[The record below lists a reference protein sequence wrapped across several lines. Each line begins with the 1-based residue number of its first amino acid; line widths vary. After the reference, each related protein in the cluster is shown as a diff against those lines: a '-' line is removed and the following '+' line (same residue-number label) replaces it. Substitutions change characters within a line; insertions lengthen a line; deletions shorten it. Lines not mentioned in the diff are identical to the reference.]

1 MRVKRHQQAEKVWFE
16 LVDDQGEIVPSAAG
30 FLRYLAA
37 RGCSPN
43 TLSAY
48 AHDLLHFHR
57 FLVER
62 ALPFDAFGPAESL
75 DLLEYLRQLPSRRP
89 AQRLGLA
96 LATSVAGQSATCL
109 AATTINRV
117 FATVS
122 SFYEYL
128 ILLGQRTSENP
139 MQVKIDPTLA
149 RVSDRHVPFM
159 GTASRQRPVR
169 RAVRVKTVLRLPRP
183 LSDEQVAA
191 LLASLGCWR
200 DRALMLLML
209 HGGLRPGEALSL
221 HLEDVQ
227 YGRRRV
233 VVRYR
238 TDHPKGA
245 RTKSRTERLVDLH
258 EPGTL
263 EALNHYVMN
272 ERPFDSSSPIVF
284 LVGGRG
290 SRRCEPLSYAALVK
304 LFQRHCE
311 RAGIR
316 APWVT
321 PHCANSSRGCPEWS
335 PRSSR
340 LRTSLVITCWRI
352 VNSSPTPRAHTPD
365 DPTHFSLGE
374 DAWRRWPFSFVRWL
388 SGSGKMDQRI
398 PFSPWATFRRPPSVF
413 RATFLTR
420 TSRV

>member
-1 MRVKRHQQAEKVWFE
+1 MRVKRHQENETVWFE
-16 LVDDQGEIVPSAAG
+16 LVDDEGEVVASASG

-48 AHDLLHFHR
+48 AHDLIHFHR
-57 FLVER
+57 FLSHCD
-62 ALPFDAFGPAESL
+62 LSIDSFGPAESL
-75 DLLEYLRQLPSRRP
+75 ALLEYLRQVPSRRP

-96 LATSVAGQSATCL
+96 LATISAGHSAICL
-109 AATTINRV
+109 APATINRI

-128 ILLGQRTSENP
+128 ILLGQRMSENP
-139 MQVKIDPTLA
+139 MQVKLDPALS
-149 RVSDRHVPFM
+149 RVSERHGPFM
-159 GTASRQRPVR
+159 GPASRQRPVR

-183 LSDEQVAA
+183 LSDEQVSA
-191 LLASLGCWR
+191 LLSSLGCWR

-233 VVRYR
+233 IVRYR

-245 RTKSRTERLVDLH
+245 RTKSRTERVVLH

-263 EALNHYVMN
+263 EALNRYVMD
-272 ERPFDSSSPIVF
+272 ERPNDSRSPIVF

-304 LFQRHCE
+304 LFQRHCQ
-311 RAGIR
+311 RIGIR

-321 PHCANSSRGCPEWS
+321 PHALRHTHATRLWEGGMRELTLQKRLGHASPESTRVYTRVSDAVVVAEYRRALGLPES
-335 PRSSR
+335 P
-340 LRTSLVITCWRI
+340 
-352 VNSSPTPRAHTPD
+352 
-365 DPTHFSLGE
+365 
-374 DAWRRWPFSFVRWL
+374 
-388 SGSGKMDQRI
+388 
-398 PFSPWATFRRPPSVF
+398 
-413 RATFLTR
+413 
-420 TSRV
+420 